1 MSLTTGDIYGA
12 IYKKYADTAAVNTL
26 TADTTSMHQSALA
39 KGKDMPYIAVDFVSW
54 VPFYLLN
61 RITTP
66 REDLRVSFAVF
77 DNSRSR
83 ATVDDILDKIE
94 AAYGINGT
102 ALSFEDSTYAHTISI
117 RESGPLVEWDNK
129 VWHGVI
135 DYLMMF
141 TKL

>member
-12 IYKKYADTAAVNTL
+12 IYKRYADTAALNTL
-26 TADTTSMHQSALA
+26 TADATSMHPSSLSM
-39 KGKDMPYIAVDFVSW
+39 GKEMPRIAVDIVSW

-61 RITTP
+61 QITTP

-77 DNSRSR
+77 DDSRSR
-83 ATVDDILDKIE
+83 ATADDILDKIE

-102 ALSFEDSTYAHTISI
+102 ALSFEDSTYSHMVSI